1 MNVIDWLEYCMY
13 IYIYKSIENR
23 DSQRIFHKI
32 ERKKPKKRAN
42 FSNDF
47 LEGREGTKTRKG
59 NVNEEYSLSLS
70 LKEGSLN
77 VIIDRNSLRHANS
90 ISRDFEQLVAP
101 PTVSYSFHHLAL
113 DNFGEIARRTDAI
126 EWNDEL
132 KKEERKRGRE
142 GKKKEESTIRNE
154 GGTKRGRMEK
164 FPVVDE
170 RMTNYSSLIT
180 KPSPS

>member
-1 MNVIDWLEYCMY
+1 M
-13 IYIYKSIENR
+13 S
-23 DSQRIFHKI
+23 
-32 ERKKPKKRAN
+32 
-42 FSNDF
+42 
-47 LEGREGTKTRKG
+47 TR
-59 NVNEEYSLSLS
+59 NTLSLSPS

>member
-1 MNVIDWLEYCMY
+1 MYVY
-13 IYIYKSIENR
+13 IYGNIENR

-126 EWNDEL
+126 E
-132 KKEERKRGRE
+132 
-142 GKKKEESTIRNE
+142 
-154 GGTKRGRMEK
+154 
-164 FPVVDE
+164 
-170 RMTNYSSLIT
+170 
-180 KPSPS
+180 